1 MTCNMPNIEV
11 LSNYMFS
18 CCNNLYKVNVP
29 NANDIGTSVFEY
41 CYSLENVDFPNVTW
55 INDGAFDYC
64 YIDTLYAP
72 KCVTLSGMGSSVG
85 IGQGSYIRVIDLPKL
100 TEITSNNVFY
110 SMYVEEIY

>member
-18 CCNNLYKVNVP
+18 NCNNLYKVDVP
-29 NANDIGTSVFEY
+29 NANDVGTSVFEY

-72 KCVTLSGMGSSVG
+72 KCVTLWNGV
-85 IGQGSYIRVIDLPKL
+85 IGRNRSRKL
-100 TEITSNNVFY
+100 YQSHRFT
-110 SMYVEEIY
+110 